1 MFYFGNA
8 PKINVRKKIL
18 LYFNLRLYS
27 VYKDI
32 DAEEIEMV
40 TIRLLQIEYISLREA
55 TGIILIDDNIS
66 FKSCHRIFQ
75 SLNKQSLHWACVS
88 STLSKWFFIYIVR
101 FLLGIIC
108 FLLEEWVEF
117 IVRRWRCIL
126 LYNKIK
132 HIQWGSIII

>member
-18 LYFNLRLYS
+18 LHFNLRLYS

-40 TIRLLQIEYISLREA
+40 TIRLLQIENISLREA

-75 SLNKQSLHWACVS
+75 SLNKQSLH
-88 STLSKWFFIYIVR
+88 
-101 FLLGIIC
+101 
-108 FLLEEWVEF
+108 
-117 IVRRWRCIL
+117 
-126 LYNKIK
+126 
-132 HIQWGSIII
+132 